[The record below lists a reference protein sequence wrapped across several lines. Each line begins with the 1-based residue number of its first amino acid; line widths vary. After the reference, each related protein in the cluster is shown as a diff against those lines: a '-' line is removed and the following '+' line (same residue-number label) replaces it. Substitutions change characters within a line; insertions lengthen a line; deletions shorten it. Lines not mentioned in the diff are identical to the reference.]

1 MGKHL
6 APRDRMIK
14 PNAWIVV
21 ALVVGSR
28 RQSAAMA
35 AYSARR
41 APNPVTAITQ
51 IFVPTPQQV
60 FGRSNLLVL
69 VEGLDYDYTPS
80 DEEFSKNSRSDVIWA
95 VNLDFANKRI
105 YQLSIPRDMVAT
117 MPNGTQAKINQAQ
130 SDGGVKEAKS
140 VIAGWLGIP
149 DFDRYVILRI
159 DATKAFIT
167 AIGGVNV
174 DVKSSNCLQYN
185 TDCKGDALD
194 YDDTWGHLHI
204 HLKEGMQHLNGEQA
218 VAYMRFRHDWCS
230 DPCRIK
236 RQQQVL
242 HAMVDKVKGDKFNTF
257 VHLGNLLSVFRTYVQ
272 TDFTDPELVSIANYY
287 QGIPSAAIVSI
298 RCHTPATSIC
308 RVTATRSFPTRARA
322 QSSSGRCSCAPPT
335 PRSIARH
342 ARARGDTR
350 LDAARRR
357 RERQRCRWCRATA
370 SRPICREAG
379 FTIGAVG
386 NADRSDYTATEIH
399 EHSTVTFAGAR
410 VRAALPAPLREAAV
424 VHERHRQRV
433 AVGESDAASDVT
445 VIVGSIWPERC
456 GCMASLSRERRRR
469 ARIVAAGLALRR
481 LARPRAFE
489 QLDSGAG
496 DAANE
501 RASRI
506 SAAISSR
513 GHIA

>member
-1 MGKHL
+1 
-6 APRDRMIK
+6 MIK
-14 PNAWIVV
+14 PILIVV
-21 ALVVGSR
+21 ALVVLG
-28 RQSAAMA
+28 AAA
-35 AYSARR
+35 AAIGYTLVEHR
-41 APNPVTAITQ
+41 NPVTAITQ

-95 VNLDFANKRI
+95 VNLDFANKKI
-105 YQLSIPRDMVAT
+105 YQLSIPRDMIAT

-159 DATKAFIT
+159 DATKAFIA

-242 HAMVDKVKGDKFNTF
+242 HALVDKVKGDKFNTF
-257 VHLGNLLSVFRTYVQ
+257 VHLGSLLSVFRTYVQ

-287 QGIPSAAIVSI
+287 QGIPSAAIVSNQVPY
-298 RCHTPATSIC
+298 TGDVDLPGYGDSLVPDTG
-308 RVTATRSFPTRARA
+308 ARA
-322 QSSSGRCSCAPPT
+322 KLVGTMLVAPPT
-335 PRSIARH
+335 AIPSP
-342 ARARGDTR
+342 DTLALAAIPASTLR
-350 LDAARRR
+350 VDVENGSGVAGAARLVAADL
-357 RERQRCRWCRATA
+357 QK
-370 SRPICREAG
+370 AG

-399 EHSTVTFAGAR
+399 QHSTVTFAGAR
-410 VRAALPAPLREAAV
+410 VREALPAPLREAAV
-424 VHERHRQRV
+424 VN
-433 AVGESDAASDVT
+433 ESTASASPSASPTPASDVT
-445 VIVGSIWPERC
+445 VIVGSD
-456 GCMASLSRERRRR
+456 
-469 ARIVAAGLALRR
+469 VAAWHRQ
-481 LARPRAFE
+481 P
-489 QLDSGAG
+489 
-496 DAANE
+496 
-501 RASRI
+501 
-506 SAAISSR
+506 
-513 GHIA
+513 